1 MHLIKLLNFSERL
14 EVFVVNS
21 NHVARLWNFV
31 SISPS
36 LRNGWRVALCLA
48 AVLATSLSGAGV
60 FAQTPARAGKLPSP
74 EKIVGEYLKAVGGK
88 KRVAGVRDAVY
99 EWSVEGQQQGTTALR
114 IQRRSPD
121 AERRDVLDGGNMAGS
136 AAANS
141 RTAWVQEGTGGFLQ
155 TLTGAEASIAKLH
168 ATLAARRL
176 VDYKKSNVLART
188 IALEQI
194 AGEQSYL
201 VEFATREGG
210 RVRYWFGATSKLI
223 LQIADDARRVRFGD
237 YRAEGRVLEPHR
249 MTEERD
255 GQRARTLMLTNVRY
269 NTGIS
274 DDVFDPPRA
283 AETIDVLALIREVGR
298 NQQEL
303 DQRVSE
309 YTFTRRQVEREI
321 NDRGEVKKEKTIVH
335 EVYPVAGGGRVLKLI
350 SEDNVALSAE
360 KAAREEKRVVEE
372 LAKTER
378 ENEKRQQKRARE
390 KEERA
395 KKKGSETGVGE
406 NGDDDVGIAA
416 FLRASEFV
424 SPRRERFRDRDAV
437 VFDFRARPGFRPTNR
452 DETLI
457 AKLAGVVWIDP
468 VDRQVMRLE
477 ARLAEGFKIGGGLL
491 ASVRPGSN
499 FAFEQTRL
507 ADGVW
512 LPRFSQISASAKV
525 FLLAGFKLDAT
536 REYSDYKRFSAKT
549 GDATLDAPV
558 KP

>member
-1 MHLIKLLNFSERL
+1 
-14 EVFVVNS
+14 
-21 NHVARLWNFV
+21 
-31 SISPS
+31 
-36 LRNGWRVALCLA
+36 
-48 AVLATSLSGAGV
+48 LSGANV
-60 FAQTPARAGKLPSP
+60 FAQTSARAVKLPSP

-88 KRVAGVRDAVY
+88 KRMAGVRDVVY
-99 EWSVEGQQQGTTALR
+99 EWSAERQQQGATTVR
-114 IQRRSPD
+114 VQKKSPD
-121 AERRDVLDGGNMAGS
+121 AERRDVLDGGNAAGS

-141 RTAWVQEGTGGFLQ
+141 RTAWVQGGGGFLQ

-176 VDYKKSNVLART
+176 VDYKKANVLART
-188 IALEQI
+188 IALEQVVTEP
-194 AGEQSYL
+194 AYL

-210 RVRYWFGATSKLI
+210 RVRYWFGATSKLL

-237 YRAEGRVLEPHR
+237 YRAEGRLLEPHR

-255 GQRARTLMLTNVRY
+255 GQEPRTLVLASVRY
-269 NTGIS
+269 NEGLG
-274 DDVFDPPRA
+274 DAVFDPPRT
-283 AETIDVLALIREVGR
+283 AETIDVPALLREVAR
-298 NQQEL
+298 NQGEL
-303 DQRVSE
+303 DERVSE

-350 SEDNVALSAE
+350 SEDDVALSPE

-372 LAKTER
+372 LAKAER
-378 ENEKRQQKRARE
+378 ENEKRQQKRERDR
-390 KEERA
+390 EERA

-406 NGDDDVGIAA
+406 NGDDDLGIAA

-437 VFDFRARPGFRPTNR
+437 VFDFRARPGFRPGNR

-468 VDRQVMRLE
+468 IDKQVMRLE

-499 FAFEQTRL
+499 FAFEQTRMT
-507 ADGVW
+507 DGVW
-512 LPRFSQISASAKV
+512 LPRFAQISASAKV

-549 GDATLDAPV
+549 GDATLDAPQ